1 MASNGWKRAMHFLG
15 LVEDYEDDYADLPT
29 GEPMGGPPLPG
40 DMPAAPRPEPS
51 NVRRIPAAGEEEMA
65 MAGAPAPVGAGP
77 AATPA
82 PVAPTGTVNVLGG
95 PSEAP
100 PEPVGPRVA
109 DHVHVTSPTTFNDVE
124 DVGANFRD
132 DVPVL
137 MNLQGASETVAKR
150 LLDFASGLI
159 YGLDGSIER
168 TGERIF
174 LLTPSDVEV
183 SGEETA
189 RLRERGL
196 VS

>member
-1 MASNGWKRAMHFLG
+1 
-15 LVEDYEDDYADLPT
+15 
-29 GEPMGGPPLPG
+29 
-40 DMPAAPRPEPS
+40 
-51 NVRRIPAAGEEEMA
+51 
-65 MAGAPAPVGAGP
+65 MAGIVYLADNDQVGRLKAEKCAEAAAAVGLPLVVVYAGDVLEGLPA
-77 AATPA
+77 
-82 PVAPTGTVNVLGG
+82 GG
-95 PSEAP
+95 SI
-100 PEPVGPRVA
+100 
-109 DHVHVTSPTTFNDVE
+109 DDVE